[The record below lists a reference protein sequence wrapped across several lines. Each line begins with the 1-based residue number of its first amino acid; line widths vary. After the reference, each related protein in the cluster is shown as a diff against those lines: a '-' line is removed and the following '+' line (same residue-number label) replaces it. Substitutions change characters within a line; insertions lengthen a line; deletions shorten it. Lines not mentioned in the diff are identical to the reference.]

1 MLQGSKPA
9 ARGTLRAAGSIVL
22 FVLGP
27 LSWLWTID
35 NPLLRSTGL
44 SAWLLLGA
52 ALLLSFSAA
61 RVDRR
66 RWVRGLVIVQLG
78 ALALFAWLFFG
89 YARLPG
95 TRALE
100 LTRAPD
106 FTLPDHLGR
115 PVHLE
120 EELARGPV
128 LLVFLRG
135 HW

>member
-1 MLQGSKPA
+1 M
-9 ARGTLRAAGSIVL
+9 ARCTLRAAGSLVL
-22 FVLGP
+22 LVLAP
-27 LSWLWTID
+27 MSWLWTID

-52 ALLLSFSAA
+52 ALSLSLSAA

-66 RWVRGLVIVQLG
+66 RWVRGLVVLQLG

-89 YARLPG
+89 FARLPR
-95 TRALE
+95 THAVE

-115 PVHLE
+115 PVHLAD
-120 EELARGPV
+120 ELARGPV
-128 LLVFLRG
+128 LLVFFRG